1 MNYDIEIDLN
11 EPDWYSEEDE
21 RDNTVAKYVDA
32 GHELQIREDEEVTSA
47 WIRSD
52 LTGEDILYIRGGQDV
67 E

>member
-52 LTGEDILYIRGGQDV
+52 LTGEDILYIRGGQDG

>member
-1 MNYDIEIDLN
+1 MDYDVEIDLN
-11 EPDWYSEEDE
+11 EPEWYSEEDE
-21 RDNTVAKYVDA
+21 RDNTVAEYVDA

-52 LTGEDILYIRGGQDV
+52 LTGEDILYIRGGQDG